1 MAGIESKNFAEP
13 DETRTPD
20 KTRVEF
26 VDLPTVKAA
35 RMTFQ
40 PGWRWSECVKPVV
53 GGESASRGMSA
64 SVFQEA

>member
-26 VDLPTVKAA
+26 VNLPTVKVA
-35 RMTFQ
+35 RLTFQ
-40 PGWRWSECVKPVV
+40 PGWQLSTAE
-53 GGESASRGMSA
+53 
-64 SVFQEA
+64 